1 MTKFEAQ
8 DPNFEGRVRASF
20 DRQPVMRTLGA
31 RLGRVAPGE
40 VEVELPYRADLT
52 QQQDIVHVG
61 IVTAIVDN
69 ACSYAALSLSA
80 PDTAV
85 LAVEYKVNF
94 VAPAKGDWLLARG
107 EVVRPGGSITV
118 CKGNVTAFDGSE
130 ELVVA
135 TMLATMM
142 MLPNRPDLA
151 D

>member
-20 DRQPVMRTLGA
+20 DRQSAMRTLGA

-52 QQQDIVHVG
+52 QQQDIVHGG

-142 MLPNRPDLA
+142 MLPNHPDLA

>member
-20 DRQPVMRTLGA
+20 DRQPAMRTLGA

>member
-1 MTKFEAQ
+1 M
-8 DPNFEGRVRASF
+8 
-20 DRQPVMRTLGA
+20 
-31 RLGRVAPGE
+31 
-40 VEVELPYRADLT
+40 
-52 QQQDIVHVG
+52 
-61 IVTAIVDN
+61 DN

-142 MLPNRPDLA
+142 MLPDRPDLA

>member
-20 DRQPVMRTLGA
+20 DRQPAMRTLGA

-40 VEVELPYRADLT
+40 VKVELLYRADLI

>member
-1 MTKFEAQ
+1 MTKFETQ

-20 DRQPVMRTLGA
+20 DRQPAMRTLGA

-142 MLPNRPDLA
+142 MLPDRPDLA